1 MKIKNNKKVE
11 AVFKESHVII
21 LLEDMRD
28 DIKLI
33 AEGVSGLREEMD
45 RRFEEVNKK
54 FEQIDRRFEQI
65 DRRFEQIDRR
75 FEQIDRRFEQSD
87 ANFKAIFKYQSGFS
101 DEVHG
106 RFNQID
112 KRFDQLD
119 SELAEIKEELK
130 KIDKNK
136 VDVKRFNLL
145 EKRVIKLE
153 RKLEGYNKIVVRRKK
168 QAKSK
173 AGK

>member
-54 FEQIDRRFEQI
+54 FEQIDRRFEQM
-65 DRRFEQIDRR
+65 DRRFEQMD
-75 FEQIDRRFEQSD
+75 ERFEQSD

>member
-1 MKIKNNKKVE
+1 MKTKNNKKVE

-54 FEQIDRRFEQI
+54 
-65 DRRFEQIDRR
+65 FEQIDRR